1 MLWVGVSHTEAQ
13 KMGEKLGMSFW
24 GILGWLIF
32 GDVLKTCEFE
42 FDFEFDYFEYI

>member
-1 MLWVGVSHTEAQ
+1 
-13 KMGEKLGMSFW
+13 LGMSFW

-42 FDFEFDYFEYI
+42 FDYFEYI